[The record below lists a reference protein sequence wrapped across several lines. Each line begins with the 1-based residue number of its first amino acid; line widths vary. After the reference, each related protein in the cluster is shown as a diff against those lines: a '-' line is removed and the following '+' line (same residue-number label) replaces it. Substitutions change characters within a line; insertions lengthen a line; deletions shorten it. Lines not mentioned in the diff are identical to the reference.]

1 MKIVR
6 RSIIV
11 LLIFVIGICV
21 INAQT
26 DFFLNLGNY
35 FPVLEEKYPQIV
47 RTVSNL
53 SERLSS
59 VTELIPSPSEIIA
72 KIKHEEMPIDPSD
85 VAVNAYISNS
95 PMLSFYPK
103 ENISIIVDYDEVKV
117 FGIVVSKNKSNL
129 IAAFTDENGES
140 IKQES
145 ISADSHNEF
154 NKTIKI
160 PETENLTMD
169 LAIYTGSKPYGQ
181 FESWVYNYIKLVKT
195 PDGGWELDQSP
206 VYEHNKRMYEKDKS
220 ISEALKSTAAIQS
233 SNNNVISI
241 AQQLTE
247 GIEDDYNKVL
257 ALHDWICSYMYYDED
272 SLNSEDTPPYYPTD
286 ILKTRKAVCLGY
298 ATLMASLC
306 RSINIPCNV
315 VSGYALG
322 NIGVDQNTSWTE
334 ETIATTEQN
343 HAWNE
348 VYIDGRWM
356 IVDTTWDCPN
366 KIVNGEMVS
375 DSDISHIY
383 FDANIQFFSNNHKIL
398 EYMKRK

>member
-6 RSIIV
+6 RTLIV
-11 LLIFVIGICV
+11 LLILVIGICIV
-21 INAQT
+21 NAQT
-26 DFFLNLGNY
+26 DFFLSLGSY
-35 FPVLEEKYPQIV
+35 FPVLEEKYPNFV

-53 SERLSS
+53 SEGLSS
-59 VTELIPSPSEIIA
+59 VTDLIPSPSEIIA

-103 ENISIIVDYDEVKV
+103 ENISLIVDYDEIKI
-117 FGIVVSKNKSNL
+117 FGIVSSKNKSNL
-129 IAAFTDENGES
+129 IAAFTDENGTS

-145 ISADSHNEF
+145 ISADLSNEF
-154 NKTIKI
+154 NKTVKI

-169 LAIYTGSKPYGQ
+169 LSIYTGSKPYGQ
-181 FESWVYNYIKLVKT
+181 FESWVYNYVRLIKT
-195 PDGGWELDQSP
+195 PDGGWELEQSP
-206 VYEHNKRMYEKDKS
+206 VYEHNKSMYEKDKS
-220 ISEALKSTAAIQS
+220 ISEALKATASIQS
-233 SNNNVISI
+233 TNNNIISI
-241 AQQLTE
+241 ARQLTE
-247 GIEDDYNKVL
+247 GMDNDYDKVL

-272 SLNSEDTPPYYPTD
+272 SLAGDDTPQYYPTD

-306 RSINIPCNV
+306 RSIDLPCNV

-322 NIGVDQNTSWTE
+322 NIGVDESTSWTD
-334 ETIATTEQN
+334 ETVATTEQN

-348 VYIDGRWM
+348 VYVDGRWM

-366 KIVNGEMVS
+366 RIVGGEMVS
-375 DSDISHIY
+375 ESEVSHLY

-398 EYMKRK
+398 EYMKKR